1 MNRGIRAVF
10 FANSTQFDANN
21 GDMTVPVTIAAVGYL
36 NTAPLVEGLDSHRGI
51 TLIRAVPSRIAPMVG
66 GGEADIG
73 LISVVDGARTDPDLV
88 LIPGGM
94 IGCDGATLTVRLFSS
109 VPIDRITRVHADTDS
124 HTSVALCDV
133 VLRDAHGVRAAFIDY
148 DVREQRSED
157 DWPESVLMI
166 GDKVV
171 TGSPPAVRYPY
182 QIDLGAAWKEMT
194 GLPFVYAAW
203 MCRREDMDAPRIRD
217 AARLLERVR
226 LRNRERI
233 DWIVTQHA
241 QRLGWPGD
249 LARQYIGALLRFHI
263 DDRARAGLDAFI
275 GRAHAHGLVERSSL
289 AWIPVEADAPCP
301 R

>member
-1 MNRGIRAVF
+1 
-10 FANSTQFDANN
+10 
-21 GDMTVPVTIAAVGYL
+21 
-36 NTAPLVEGLDSHRGI
+36 
-51 TLIRAVPSRIAPMVG
+51 MVG
-66 GGEADIG
+66 SGEADIG
-73 LISVVDGARTDPDLV
+73 LISVVDGARPDPDLV

-94 IGCDGATLTVRLFSS
+94 IGCDGPTLTVRLFSR
-109 VPIDRITRVHADTDS
+109 VPIDRVTRVHADTDS

-133 VLRDAHGVRAAFIDY
+133 VLRDAHGVGAEFVDY

-157 DWPESVLMI
+157 DWPEAVLMI

-182 QIDLGAAWKEMT
+182 QIDLGLAWKELT

-203 MCRREDMDAPRIRD
+203 MCRRGDMDEAKIHD

-226 LRNRERI
+226 LRNRERL
-233 DWIVTQHA
+233 DWIVSHHA

-249 LARQYIGALLRFHI
+249 LAREYIGELLRFHV
-263 DDRARAGLDAFI
+263 DDRAREGLDEFI
-275 GRAHAHGLVERSSL
+275 RRAHGHGLVERGALEWVSL
-289 AWIPVEADAPCP
+289 ESGCVCP